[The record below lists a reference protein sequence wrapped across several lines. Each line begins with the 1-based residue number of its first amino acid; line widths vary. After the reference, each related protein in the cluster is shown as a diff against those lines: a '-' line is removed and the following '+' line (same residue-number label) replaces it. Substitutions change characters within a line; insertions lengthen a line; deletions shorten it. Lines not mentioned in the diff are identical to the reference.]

1 MRTPQSDPVNA
12 TVATGLSVE
21 VDERLGFESLVIDLE
36 QQLRGPLAEVQELRA
51 RLEREN
57 SHLREQECESS
68 WLRPVKA

>member
-21 VDERLGFESLVIDLE
+21 VDERLGFEPLVIDLE
-36 QQLRGPLAEVQELRA
+36 QQLRGALAEVQERRA

-57 SHLREQECESS
+57 SYLREQECESS
-68 WLRPVKA
+68 WLRPVEA